1 MKKIY
6 DTRLIPLDI
15 LAKPNQ
21 QVVVKCIK
29 NTITRKVG
37 YVALWEEVWGHMNK
51 TFWEPQR
58 LVITS
63 DEPVGSGWYIDDN
76 NLIRKSVT
84 DDADYWAV
92 RKNYKRVE
100 ATYPSMPEISMIDIG
115 DVIKW
120 IKEGCSG
127 SVELEVEAHVAQTSN
142 NADTFPIRTYYD
154 YLPTLTNNTVKMV
167 WAEPCVDERQ
177 YLREDREY
185 NETGYREE
193 ESDESPGQPDA
204 AVPKYEMPATA
215 KDCMLLSERSLEKEW
230 SDILHD
236 KGYPAGKTAMQVA
249 IEQIV
254 AKKQEMLKLYA
265 EETNETGKDQIAQT
279 NMGLSMALTIL
290 QSQLPAQRQ
299 QIEMAHMQGNKVG
312 FQEGTNSYKGI
323 KVKTTAL
330 QDAEDYYK
338 KTYEKETS
346 QS

>member
-1 MKKIY
+1 MKKLY

-37 YVALWEEVWGHMNK
+37 YIALWEEVYGHMNK
-51 TFWEPQR
+51 TFWQPQR

-63 DEPVGSGWYIDDN
+63 DGPVGSGWYIDDN

-92 RKNYKRVE
+92 RKSYKKVE

-115 DVIKW
+115 DVITW
-120 IKEGCSG
+120 VKEGCPD
-127 SVELEVEAHVAQTSN
+127 SVELEVKAGVKELSGRLTIY
-142 NADTFPIRTYYD
+142 P
-154 YLPTLTNNTVKMV
+154 LLTNNTVKMV
-167 WAEPCVDERQ
+167 WVEPYVDERQ

-185 NETGYREE
+185 NETGYREAE
-193 ESDESPGQPDA
+193 VDA
-204 AVPKYEMPATA
+204 
-215 KDCMLLSERSLEKEW
+215 
-230 SDILHD
+230 DILNEAFKRYAVSEDWRNVWIDGVVYGQAHPTSQPIAS
-236 KGYPAGKTAMQVA
+236 GVANPAGLQSCANKTAIQVA
-249 IEQIV
+249 VEQIV
-254 AKKQEMLKLYA
+254 AKKQEMQKLYA